1 MNPTDFI
8 HLHVHS
14 HFSLGGAV
22 AGVERLARAAAAQGY
37 KALALT
43 DSQSLAGMVRF
54 VRACRA
60 QSLRPIIGCEFA
72 IRPEKDPVPSAGGTG
87 GGESPWRLPG
97 ADWGRMV
104 FLAQSEVGYRQ
115 LVRMIAQ
122 AHANALAQNEASGQG
137 TSAGG
142 GRQEAAGDKTHGRA
156 AAFYPHL
163 RLKEAGELARD
174 LVVLTGGR
182 EGELWRR
189 IERGDTAGAQARLQ
203 RLVELFGAKNL
214 VVELAQ
220 REANEP
226 DRAVCRALI
235 ELAREH
241 EVIYAASNDVRYVA
255 PGEQVALDFL
265 RGGEI
270 EGRMCVGEWL
280 ARHPEY
286 GNELTA
292 PEDMARRFEE
302 FPEALEATR
311 AVAERCRFELPASKR
326 RFPMHNFERGL
337 DAESFLWDAVFQ
349 RATQRYG
356 EMASGIKDR
365 LNREFDDMRRS
376 DLSHALVFMCRLN
389 QELDRMAVLRGP
401 GSGPLA
407 GSLIASVL
415 GLTRFD
421 PLRYGLEYQPPRKP
435 DDPFPVFRL
444 DVTSRD
450 RSAVL
455 KGVRSIY
462 SGALIC
468 RAGRWERWKQGS
480 LLDTLAMWTG
490 LPAERVPRII
500 ESEEW
505 HRARAI
511 EDGHSESRPPEAS
524 ARLRSSETYAYITR
538 RLEGA
543 PRALTTVPGQ
553 YVLCVENLTNVVSSV
568 PMGDEVSVSQLDSED
583 LDHLSLARLEI
594 AHPPLLDIL
603 DSAARWIR
611 QQENLGFQPDRVP
624 AEDVKTYQLLA
635 EGWTMGIRPLEGPTA
650 KSLVRSRR
658 PSNVGELAELLMDL
672 QVMNGAGRNG
682 SGLDPGQVLTT
693 ALLSHA
699 CAWVKAHYPVAFYA
713 ATLTQGYPR
722 RRRFRSI
729 WREARQR
736 GLSLLPPDVNLSGWE
751 FSYEAR
757 NTIRCGLMVIGGL
770 GRRAFEEL
778 AHARR
783 GLEFCDLTDLARRTD
798 SRRLR
803 AGQIENLIRGGSCDR
818 LGVSRAAMLRQLPM
832 VLGVAR
838 PRETRQAG
846 REPLMF
852 FDRPTQEW
860 ISEMTGDAENQAP
873 RKDTLAEKLAIE
885 QQSTGFAVSADPLDL
900 FADLLNR
907 MEALLPSQLTPRLDG
922 KFVRLAGYIDGV
934 ERGGP
939 FVRGDVIAVF
949 DLSGCLVLVPRALKT
964 ALMTQSLASGPVVV
978 SGVLEREA
986 FEWRIKAQAM
996 QSIETIWEAVSAT
1009 ERLVLDLTEAERGT
1023 LKAVLKTLRRYAGQV
1038 PVQVIDSGRE
1048 SRRLV
1053 GQISQTKV
1061 LPCPPLQDELE
1072 QILGRERLSSRLRE
1086 EAGLLSTAGCAG

>member
-1 MNPTDFI
+1 MNPTDFV

-14 HFSLGGAV
+14 HFSLGEAV
-22 AGVERLARAAAAQGY
+22 AGAERLARSAAAQGH

-43 DSQSLAGMVRF
+43 DSQSLGGMVRF

-72 IRPEKDPVPSAGGTG
+72 IRPEKTDVRPPAPSEGAESIPRVPGS
-87 GGESPWRLPG
+87 E
-97 ADWGRMV
+97 WGRMI

-115 LVRMIAQ
+115 LVRMVAQ
-122 AHANALAQNEASGQG
+122 AHANGLQEGEGQG
-137 TSAGG
+137 PAAGG
-142 GRQEAAGDKTHGRA
+142 GERIPGRGTAA
-156 AAFYPHL
+156 YPHL
-163 RLKEAGELARD
+163 RLKEVGELAKD
-174 LVVLTGGR
+174 LMVLTGGR

-189 IERGDTAGAQARLQ
+189 VEHGDAAGAQAWLR
-203 RLVELFGAKNL
+203 RLVELLGEKNL
-214 VVELAQ
+214 AVELAL
-220 REANEP
+220 REANES
-226 DRAVCRALI
+226 DRAVCRMLVD
-235 ELAREH
+235 LARSSGL
-241 EVIYAASNDVRYVA
+241 VYVAANDVRYVA
-255 PGEQVALDFL
+255 PGEQLVLDFL

-270 EGRMCVGEWL
+270 EGRMSIGQWL
-280 ARHPEY
+280 ARHAEY
-286 GNELTA
+286 GNELTS
-292 PEDMARRFEE
+292 PEEMAHRFEE

-311 AVAERCRFELPASKR
+311 EVAERCRFELPTSKR

-365 LNREFDDMRRS
+365 LNREFDDIRRS
-376 DLSHALVFMCRLN
+376 DLSHALVFLCRLN
-389 QELDRMAVLRGP
+389 QELDRMGVLRGP

-407 GSLIASVL
+407 SSLIASVL

-421 PLRYGLEYQPPRKP
+421 PLRYGLEYQPPRKA

-444 DVTSRD
+444 DVTTRD
-450 RSAVL
+450 RSSVL

-480 LLDTLAMWTG
+480 LLDALAAWTG
-490 LPAERVPRII
+490 LPAGRVPRII

-505 HRARAI
+505 RRARAH
-511 EDGHSESRPPEAS
+511 EDGHSESHAPEAS
-524 ARLRSSETYAYITR
+524 VRLRSPEMYAYMTR

-543 PRALTTVPGQ
+543 PRALTAVPGQ

-568 PMGDEVSVSQLDSED
+568 SVGDGVSVSQLDSED

-594 AHPPLLDIL
+594 AHPPQLDIL
-603 DSAARWIR
+603 DMAVGWIR
-611 QQENLGFQPDRVP
+611 QQENPGFLPDRVP

-635 EGWTMGIRPLEGPTA
+635 EGWTMGIKPLEGPTA
-650 KSLVRSRR
+650 KSLLRSRK
-658 PSNVGELAELLMDL
+658 PANVGELAELLVDL

-682 SGLDPGQVLTT
+682 TGVDAGQLLTT

-713 ATLTQGYPR
+713 ATLTHGYPR

-736 GLSLLPPDVNLSGWE
+736 GLTLLPPDVNLSGWD

-770 GRRAFEEL
+770 GRRGFDEL

-798 SRRLR
+798 ARRLR

-860 ISEMTGDAENQAP
+860 ISEMTGDAENEKP
-873 RKDTLAEKLAIE
+873 RHDSLAEKLALE
-885 QQSTGFAVSADPLDL
+885 QQSTGFAISTDPLDL
-900 FADLLNR
+900 FADLVNR
-907 MEALLPSQLTPRLDG
+907 MEALLPSQLTSRLDG
-922 KFVRLAGYIDGV
+922 KTIRLAGYIDGV

-939 FVRGDVIAVF
+939 LVRGDIIAVF
-949 DLSGCLVLVPRALKT
+949 DLSGCLVLVPQTLKT
-964 ALMTQSLASGPVVV
+964 ALMAQSLASGPVVV

-996 QSIETIWEAVSAT
+996 QSLETIWETASAT
-1009 ERLVLDLTEAERGT
+1009 ERLVIDLINAERGT
-1023 LKAVLKTLRRYAGQV
+1023 LKAVLKTLRRYPGQV
-1038 PVQVIDSGRE
+1038 PVQVIDSGSE

-1053 GQISQTKV
+1053 AQITQTKV

-1072 QILGRERLSSRLRE
+1072 RILGRERLSSRLRE
-1086 EAGLLSTAGCAG
+1086 EAGLLSATGCAG